1 MRNNDGQG
9 RDLNRGRLADSLSVY
24 SSVLLTERSSLMHLG
39 SLRTVYS
46 ITLKVLLVPCFSYML
61 VIYQCPDSL
70 HHNHVNKSQ

>member
-1 MRNNDGQG
+1 MRNNDEEG
-9 RDLNRGRLADSLSVY
+9 RDLNRAPELILF
-24 SSVLLTERSSLMHLG
+24 SSALLTERSSLMNLG

-61 VIYQCPDSL
+61 LIYQCPDSL